1 MDLEGLYTRL
11 GPRYVVR
18 FLVISAVAFAS
29 SVLPLAVLANIYW
42 DGTAV
47 EALGL
52 LLTLEVGLAIG
63 ASFVVPSWLRASRP
77 LEDWLRA
84 GRPRESVRE
93 VWQATTRVPLLVLR
107 VSYPVGVACLALPA
121 ALYAY
126 LVGGVSAI
134 EALIVFAAV
143 VAVGIYAAMLSYF
156 GFEVYMRP
164 ALRDLA
170 ERASMSLA
178 PARTGVSLR
187 GKLLVALVLNA
198 GAACFLLAIGY
209 SVAERSLE
217 MLAAG
222 MALTLGLT
230 VTTTAIVAILAT
242 GSIAG
247 PWAELLESTRRVR
260 AGDLAAR
267 VPVVSDDELGVV
279 AASFNEMTADLQ
291 RARGELVAAREEE
304 RRRLRR
310 DLHDGLG
317 PALAGV
323 AMRLDAADTVVASD
337 PDGARAILAGVRDDT
352 REAIADIRRL
362 VYGLRP
368 PQLDELGLIGAVAEQ
383 AARVAPNGRP
393 AVTIA
398 APDRLPPLPAAVEV
412 AAYRIADEAL
422 TNVVRHANAG
432 ICQVRISVGNGL
444 LLEVSDDGAGIA
456 TPHHS
461 GVGLHSMR
469 ERAAELGGTCTAE
482 PRKGGG
488 TVVTARLPL
497 DDFPATSGQESH
509 DSGPQ
514 PGG

>member
-1 MDLEGLYTRL
+1 ML
-11 GPRYVVR
+11 G
-18 FLVISAVAFAS
+18 S
-29 SVLPLAVLANIYW
+29 
-42 DGTAV
+42 
-47 EALGL
+47 
-52 LLTLEVGLAIG
+52 
-63 ASFVVPSWLRASRP
+63 
-77 LEDWLRA
+77 
-84 GRPRESVRE
+84 
-93 VWQATTRVPLLVLR
+93 
-107 VSYPVGVACLALPA
+107 
-121 ALYAY
+121 
-126 LVGGVSAI
+126 
-134 EALIVFAAV
+134 
-143 VAVGIYAAMLSYF
+143 
-156 GFEVYMRP
+156 
-164 ALRDLA
+164 
-170 ERASMSLA
+170 
-178 PARTGVSLR
+178 
-187 GKLLVALVLNA
+187 
-198 GAACFLLAIGY
+198 
-209 SVAERSLE
+209 
-217 MLAAG
+217 
-222 MALTLGLT
+222 T

-432 ICQVRISVGNGL
+432 ICQVRISVRTASCWRSATTAPASRL
-444 LLEVSDDGAGIA
+444 RITAVSACTRCASVRPSSVGPVPQSHAKAG
-456 TPHHS
+456 
-461 GVGLHSMR
+461 
-469 ERAAELGGTCTAE
+469 E
-482 PRKGGG
+482 P
-488 TVVTARLPL
+488 
-497 DDFPATSGQESH
+497 S
-509 DSGPQ
+509 
-514 PGG
+514 